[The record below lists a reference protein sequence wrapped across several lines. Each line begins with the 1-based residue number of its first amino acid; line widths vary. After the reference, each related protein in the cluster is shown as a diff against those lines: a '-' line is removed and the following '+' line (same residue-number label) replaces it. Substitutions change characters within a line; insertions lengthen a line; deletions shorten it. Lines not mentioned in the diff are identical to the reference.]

1 MRSEEILP
9 KLLEYFEN
17 YSSDTLISELDPQD
31 SLIEYGILN
40 SHAIVELMIYLE
52 RIFEIVIPNED
63 MTRENFDSLLDIASY
78 LAKRVGS

>member
-17 YSSDTLISELDPQD
+17 YSSDTLISELDPRD
-31 SLIEYGILN
+31 SLIEYGILD